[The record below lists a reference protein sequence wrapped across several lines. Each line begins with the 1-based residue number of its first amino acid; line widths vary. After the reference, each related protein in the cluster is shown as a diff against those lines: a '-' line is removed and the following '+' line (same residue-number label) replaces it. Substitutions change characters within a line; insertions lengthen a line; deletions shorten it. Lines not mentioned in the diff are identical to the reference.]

1 MSAEACPG
9 GLRHQFW
16 ELLGSIF
23 EAFLDVFRLFSAPV
37 VRCVFGMLFFV
48 RVVQQFPCFFGSARK
63 RPIGEI
69 CNTFRAKTNILKVR
83 SGAGA
88 AGKTKKRLKITC
100 KNTFRKLSQFVDFPC
115 FFVPQGPAAKMA
127 SKMTSQSPSGS
138 LPGTLGDP
146 PGAPGRPK
154 TASRRPQEP
163 PGATQDGPR
172 SRPEHPKRA
181 LGSSFGDP
189 WRPRGRPEASREPC
203 WRDFGALFEPFSNH
217 SSVPGAHLLGFP
229 GTCF

>member
-1 MSAEACPG
+1 MWEASFFLCWASLGSPWLAFGCLFVPPLPFLKPQAYPG

-16 ELLGSIF
+16 ELLGIIF
-23 EAFLDVFRLFSAPV
+23 EAFWMYFACFLRPLFVAFSG
-37 VRCVFGMLFFV
+37 CFFV

-100 KNTFRKLSQFVDFPC
+100 KNTFRKLRQFVDFPC

-138 LPGTLGDP
+138 LPGTLWDP
-146 PGAPGRPK
+146 PGTPGRP
-154 TASRRPQEP
+154 
-163 PGATQDGPR
+163 QDGPK
-172 SRPEHPKRA
+172 SRQERPKPMA
-181 LGSSFGDP
+181 LGRAVNGP
-189 WRPRGRPEASREPC
+189 
-203 WRDFGALFEPFSNH
+203 L
-217 SSVPGAHLLGFP
+217 P
-229 GTCF
+229 GTRVLG